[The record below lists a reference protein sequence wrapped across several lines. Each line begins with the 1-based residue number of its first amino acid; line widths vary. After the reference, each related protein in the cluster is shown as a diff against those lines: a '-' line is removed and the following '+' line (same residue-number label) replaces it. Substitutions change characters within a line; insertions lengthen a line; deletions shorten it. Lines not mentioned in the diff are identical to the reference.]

1 MSELLDF
8 SKVAIGGVALIPLII
23 GLVEF
28 AKTQGLTGRRWFMFM
43 AFVLG
48 IVFAGVAQAISEGLI
63 PLVALAWVR
72 VIVVAIG
79 GAIAACAAMGLYDLV
94 DKRTVKRL

>member
-1 MSELLDF
+1 VTELLDF
-8 SKVAIGGVALIPLII
+8 SKLAIGGVALIPLII

-28 AKTQGLTGRRWFMFM
+28 AKTQGLQGRQRLMLL
-43 AFVLG
+43 AFILG
-48 IVFAGVAQAISEGLI
+48 IVFGGIAQAIGEGLI
-63 PLVALAWVR
+63 AAVWLGWVR

-94 DKRTVKRL
+94 DSRTVKR